1 MLKATE
7 DLKLQQKKRAEE
19 RQIVLSERIPTLPSD
34 LDNIHPGKLSD
45 FKNIF
50 FILI

>member
-34 LDNIHPGKLSD
+34 LDNIHPGK
-45 FKNIF
+45 F
-50 FILI
+50 